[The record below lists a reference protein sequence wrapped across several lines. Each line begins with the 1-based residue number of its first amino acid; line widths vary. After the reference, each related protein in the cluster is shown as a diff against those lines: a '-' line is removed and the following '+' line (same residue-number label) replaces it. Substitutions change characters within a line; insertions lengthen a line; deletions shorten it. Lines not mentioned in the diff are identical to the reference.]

1 MLFSLIELHFK
12 LYQLTMFPYN
22 NILLANRLHAW
33 LRNAVTR
40 VRASATIRKSERGI
54 VDCSIVSSTTVR
66 VTIHVSCCLYMK
78 RRTMANL
85 APPLALLK

>member
-33 LRNAVTR
+33 LRYAVTR
-40 VRASATIRKSERGI
+40 VRAPATIRKSERSI

-66 VTIHVSCCLYMK
+66 VTILVSFRLIYI
-78 RRTMANL
+78 RNSQQTLHLHLRY
-85 APPLALLK
+85 

>member
-33 LRNAVTR
+33 LRYAVTR
-40 VRASATIRKSERGI
+40 VRAPATIRKSERSI
-54 VDCSIVSSTTVR
+54 VDCIVESSTAIR
-66 VTIHVSCCLYMK
+66 VTDHVSYCTHTK
-78 RRTMANL
+78 RRTVANL